1 MGFRPILW
9 EQKAQHPNGAVQAP
23 EMLGSPSPSCFQ
35 GSQGGN
41 HREEG
46 SSQTDVLGAAGTVFM
61 MSLEAAMKTPLLS

>member
-9 EQKAQHPNGAVQAP
+9 EQKARHP